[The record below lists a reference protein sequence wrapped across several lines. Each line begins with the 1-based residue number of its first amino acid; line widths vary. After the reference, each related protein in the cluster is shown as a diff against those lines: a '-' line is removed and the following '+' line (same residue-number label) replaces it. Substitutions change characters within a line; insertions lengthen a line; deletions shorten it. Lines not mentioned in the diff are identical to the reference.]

1 MAIAQYTPSTALS
14 AYGFEA
20 ACGRHRRFHF
30 DNPTGLFN
38 RLQQS
43 STYEGILICR
53 PA

>member
-1 MAIAQYTPSTALS
+1 MAIAQDTPSTAFS
-14 AYGFEA
+14 AYA
-20 ACGRHRRFHF
+20 LRLRVVRHRRFHF